1 MGPCRAGI
9 RESKDPDMKKLLSI
23 ALAAVLLLPAASPVL
38 AKSADEPRPLG
49 VESSIAFPNDATIK
63 TWEADGEDGI
73 WIQTRHRD
81 WYYGKF
87 ATICRDLDFA
97 HGIGIDTRGT
107 SQLDRFAAIL
117 VGRERCQLI
126 SFVTSAP
133 PPTKAERKA
142 AAEAAKVTKAAE
154 AN

>member
-1 MGPCRAGI
+1 
-9 RESKDPDMKKLLSI
+9 MKKTLALSLAAALLSLS
-23 ALAAVLLLPAASPVL
+23 AVAA
-38 AKSADEPRPLG
+38 ADEPAAKAPRALG
-49 VESSIAFPNDATIK
+49 VESSIVFPNDATIK

-73 WIQTRHRD
+73 WIQSRQRD

-97 HGIGIDTRGT
+97 HGIGIDNRGT
-107 SQLDRFAAIL
+107 SQLDRFATIL
-117 VGRERCQLI
+117 VGRERCPLI

-142 AAEAAKVTKAAE
+142 AAEAAKAAKAAE